1 MMRIGFRLAMG
12 AVLHGGETG
21 EDARHTRVYQIV
33 TPAPPTPV
41 STLPLFGLGILV
53 SPLGLFALH
62 KLRQ

>member
-1 MMRIGFRLAMG
+1 MMCIGSWLAMG

-53 SPLGLFALH
+53 SLLGLH